1 MSTNYI
7 STDDA
12 RTLVVASEK
21 AARDARRATLW
32 FRVFVSL
39 QAAYTLAFTLSI
51 DVAGV
56 PYWQAFAPL
65 VVATISIWMIAFR
78 YRQSVPRNGLRNMGI
93 ALATWFALYTLML
106 DPALQL
112 FGLSSPW
119 WWVAAGMIAITPM
132 LACLL
137 PSSRR

>member
-1 MSTNYI
+1 M
-7 STDDA
+7 
-12 RTLVVASEK
+12 
-21 AARDARRATLW
+21 
-32 FRVFVSL
+32 
-39 QAAYTLAFTLSI
+39 
-51 DVAGV
+51 
-56 PYWQAFAPL
+56 
-65 VVATISIWMIAFR
+65 ATISIWMIAFR

>member
-56 PYWQAFAPL
+56 PY
-65 VVATISIWMIAFR
+65 
-78 YRQSVPRNGLRNMGI
+78 
-93 ALATWFALYTLML
+93 
-106 DPALQL
+106 
-112 FGLSSPW
+112 
-119 WWVAAGMIAITPM
+119 
-132 LACLL
+132 
-137 PSSRR
+137 